1 MSFQSSVN
9 DSKPIFYRQTIE
21 FFFYNEIVLLSFV
34 EKMERYNFLQQQRQ
48 SFLSK
53 KMENGTERLKRKI

>member
-21 FFFYNEIVLLSFV
+21 LFFYNEIVLLSFV
-34 EKMERYNFLQQQRQ
+34 EKMERCNFLQQQRQ